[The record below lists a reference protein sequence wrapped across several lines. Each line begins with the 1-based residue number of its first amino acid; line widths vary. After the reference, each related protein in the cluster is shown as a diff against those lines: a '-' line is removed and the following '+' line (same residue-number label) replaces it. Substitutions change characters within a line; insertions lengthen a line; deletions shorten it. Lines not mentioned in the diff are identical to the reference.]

1 MNKNSG
7 NMLWSPLVS
16 LRFPILLL
24 LFAQV
29 FLAGSAFG
37 AGSYKLKSNI
47 EGDQRIARIFEGKLG
62 DQSEQPL
69 VFAFHGYG
77 DNRTD
82 FSRFVE
88 LHRSWPEAIVV
99 YPEGLKL
106 LDNNGKLRKKGW
118 QTRVGALNN
127 RDLKYLDFL
136 LKELSGKYSI
146 NKNRTFA
153 TGFSNGAR
161 FVFLLMEQRA
171 DTFAAFAPVGSA
183 MREGVTGEL
192 IKPKPIIY
200 IIGKDEQPATIKAA
214 LATVEVISEVNRSS
228 TSQTVWAVNYILF
241 QAHEGGADFVF
252 NLHRGGHVWP
262 YEASDMIVRFFKDNP
277 MPTDG
282 RLP

>member
-37 AGSYKLKSNI
+37 AGSYKLKSDI

-62 DQSEQPL
+62 DQTEQPL

-82 FSRFVE
+82 FS
-88 LHRSWPEAIVV
+88 
-99 YPEGLKL
+99 
-106 LDNNGKLRKKGW
+106 
-118 QTRVGALNN
+118 
-127 RDLKYLDFL
+127 
-136 LKELSGKYSI
+136 
-146 NKNRTFA
+146 
-153 TGFSNGAR
+153 R

-228 TSQTVWAVNYILF
+228 TSQTVWAENYILF

-262 YEASDMIVRFFKDNP
+262 YGASDMIVRFFKDNP